1 MRQLFIVAGEAS
13 GDLQASLL
21 VKEIKKLDPEIKFS
35 GYGGKLLQGQG
46 VNVLRDL
53 TQEAVTGFTEVIKKI
68 PFFKKVLK
76 EALLEIKRIKPQ
88 AVIFVDFPGFNLRLM
103 PEVKKL
109 GIKTIY
115 YISPQI
121 WAWGKKRIE
130 IMKKYADL
138 IIVFFKFE
146 EEFYKKYG
154 IEVKF
159 VGHPLVDLVKPE
171 LSLPEFLNKYQL
183 QENRKRIF
191 LMPGS
196 RENEIKRH
204 LPVIISALR
213 KLNVKDLDFLLLKSP
228 YIKNFPTSR
237 LQIPLKIIT
246 QDTYSAL
253 FYSYAGI
260 VASGTATLESALAQ
274 KPFMVIYKT
283 SILNYLI
290 LRPQIKVPHIAMVNL
305 VAEKQIVKEFIQY
318 KFKSDFVKQ
327 ELERL
332 LNDSKYYNKIQEE
345 LKIVKTKLGEPGA
358 PRRAA
363 GYILDFLGESYKN
376 PLPV

>member
-21 VKEIKKLDPEIKFS
+21 VKEIKKLKPEIKFS
-35 GYGGKLLQGQG
+35 GYGGKLLQEQG
-46 VNVLRDL
+46 VNILRDL

-121 WAWGKKRIE
+121 WAWGRKRVE
-130 IMKKYADL
+130 TMKRYADL

-146 EEFYKKYG
+146 EEFYRQYG
-154 IEVKF
+154 IEVRF
-159 VGHPLVDLVKPE
+159 VGHPLVELVKPE
-171 LSLPEFLNKYQL
+171 LKLDEFLDKYNL
-183 QENRKRIF
+183 DSDKKRIF

-196 RENEIKRH
+196 RENEIRRH
-204 LPVIISALR
+204 LPVIISALK
-213 KLNVKDLDFLLLKSP
+213 KLDSKQLDFLLLKSP
-228 YIKNFPTSR
+228 YIKNSISIKTDFP
-237 LQIPLKIIT
+237 IKIISEY
-246 QDTYSAL
+246 TYSAL

-260 VASGTATLESALAQ
+260 VASGTATLEAALAL
-274 KPFMVIYKT
+274 KPFMVVYKT
-283 SILNYLI
+283 SFLNYLI
-290 LRPQIKVPHIAMVNL
+290 LRPQIKVPYIGMVNL
-305 VAEKQIVKEFIQY
+305 VADKQVVKEFIQK
-318 KFKSDFVKQ
+318 KFKPHMIKDELEKLINDNEYYVKIQQ
-327 ELERL
+327 ELE
-332 LNDSKYYNKIQEE
+332 
-345 LKIVKTKLGEPGA
+345 IVKEKLGPPGA
-358 PRRAA
+358 EKRAA
-363 GYILDFLGESYKN
+363 KYILEFLT
-376 PLPV
+376 